1 MQLILLK
8 FSYIKKKKKKKSGE
22 RLKITLVEV
31 AKKNMLIKDVTER
44 MISHMI
50 EWWKK
55 AIFFFF
61 WGHLAWFY

>member
-1 MQLILLK
+1 M
-8 FSYIKKKKKKKSGE
+8 STKKKKKKGGE

-50 EWWKK
+50 E
-55 AIFFFF
+55 
-61 WGHLAWFY
+61 